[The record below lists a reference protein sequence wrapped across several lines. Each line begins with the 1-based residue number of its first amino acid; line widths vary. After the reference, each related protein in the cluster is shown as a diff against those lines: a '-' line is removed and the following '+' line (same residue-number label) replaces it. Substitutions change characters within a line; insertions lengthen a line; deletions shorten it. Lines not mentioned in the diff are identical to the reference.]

1 LRESSAASDR
11 HYPIM
16 SLRVDAP
23 EFTPSFKVPCT
34 EDQPSMGF
42 YYMDHSGRV
51 IYYTPPSLPKRD
63 GPKIQ
68 YSQDL
73 LLQMRKMDA
82 APPIDAEWL
91 HELDLDIEADVQ
103 EEEEQ
108 QATTVRVLIPVAV
121 QPKPSRRNAP
131 NLRPAR
137 GNKSAQNKEN
147 KERNAKERALLHKS
161 ANRWSPA
168 QCASDSDKATKNVT
182 SLLNKL
188 SASNLARLVE
198 SFVSLVLHASILH
211 RAVELVFEKA
221 VGEPGF
227 SHLYAKFS
235 RAAGALWAKEK
246 SGEEDFTELMRSK
259 VGENEAELFVD
270 FDKKRAIGISKFV
283 GDLFNVDFVGAQVV
297 HDRIFGMFSI
307 IDQESPDEHHVELL
321 CKFISTVGKQL
332 EKADEQAV
340 ERYFDV
346 LEMIMAN
353 RAIAPRAR
361 FMIMDLQE
369 LRANRWTPL
378 AVKKPTKTPSD
389 ACSLATTVSAS
400 SSQPLSD
407 DDAEPPAPKPAPLTA
422 EQVDKKATAMLA
434 EFFSSQDLSEMLTC
448 LKELNAQAMMAE
460 IIYKAITMGLDRKAI
475 DRTLV
480 VSMLNASGEAGIFS
494 TDELQHG
501 FMNVLEMIE
510 DLEIDIPH
518 ASGMVSSML
527 GGVMS
532 KKLVPLSFLDR
543 ALPFFPPSEQPSVRI
558 LDVLSAVQKATDD
571 ANVRALYDE
580 SADQWSVRQYLQ
592 EEDIQGSALLQL
604 IC

>member
-1 LRESSAASDR
+1 
-11 HYPIM
+11 
-16 SLRVDAP
+16 
-23 EFTPSFKVPCT
+23 
-34 EDQPSMGF
+34 MG
-42 YYMDHSGRV
+42 YYMDQSGRV
-51 IYYTPPSLPKRD
+51 IYYTPPSAPKRD

-82 APPIDAEWL
+82 EPPIDAEWL
-91 HELDLDIEADVQ
+91 HELELDIDADVQ
-103 EEEEQ
+103 DEEQ

-121 QPKPSRRNAP
+121 PPKPSRRNAP

-137 GNKSAQNKEN
+137 GKSAQNKEN
-147 KERNAKERALLHKS
+147 KERNTKERALLHKS
-161 ANRWSPA
+161 ANRWGRVQST
-168 QCASDSDKATKNVT
+168 SDSDKASKNVT

-188 SASNLARLVE
+188 SQSNLMRLVE

-227 SHLYAKFS
+227 AHLYAKFTQ
-235 RAAGALWAKEK
+235 AAGVLWGKQK
-246 SGEEDFTELMRSK
+246 RGEDDFTELMKSK
-259 VGENEAELFVD
+259 VGDNEAELFVD

-283 GDLFNVDFVGAQVV
+283 GDLFNVDFVDSQVV

-321 CKFISTVGKQL
+321 CKFLATVGKRL
-332 EKADEQAV
+332 EGSDEGAV
-340 ERYFDV
+340 ARYFDV

-361 FMIMDLQE
+361 FMILDLQE
-369 LRANRWTPL
+369 LRANGWAPL

-389 ACSLATTVSAS
+389 VCSLATTASAS
-400 SSQPLSD
+400 PSQTLSSSSD
-407 DDAEPPAPKPAPLTA
+407 DEEAAEAPSPKPAVALTA
-422 EQVDKKATAMLA
+422 DQVDKKATAMLA
-434 EFFSSQDLSEMLTC
+434 EFFSSQDLQEMLTC
-448 LKELNAQAMMAE
+448 LKELNAQNLMAD

-480 VSMLNASGEAGIFS
+480 VSMLNASGEAGIVS
-494 TDELQHG
+494 THDLQHG
-501 FMNVLEMIE
+501 FMNVLELIE

-518 ASGMVSSML
+518 ASGMVSAML

-558 LDVLSAVQKATDD
+558 LDVLSAVHKATDD
-571 ANVRALYDE
+571 AHVRALYEE

>member
-1 LRESSAASDR
+1 
-11 HYPIM
+11 
-16 SLRVDAP
+16 
-23 EFTPSFKVPCT
+23 
-34 EDQPSMGF
+34 MGF
-42 YYMDHSGRV
+42 YYMDQSGRI
-51 IYYTPPSLPKRD
+51 IYYTPPSVPKRD

-82 APPIDAEWL
+82 APPINAEWL
-91 HELDLDIEADVQ
+91 HELQLNDANVQ
-103 EEEEQ
+103 EEEEEEQ

-137 GNKSAQNKEN
+137 GKSVANKEN

-161 ANRWSPA
+161 ANRWGRVQS
-168 QCASDSDKATKNVT
+168 SSVSDKASKNVT

-188 SASNLARLVE
+188 SQSNLVRLVE
-198 SFVSLVLHASILH
+198 SFVSLVLQASILH
-211 RAVELVFEKA
+211 RAVELVFDKA

-227 SHLYAKFS
+227 AHLYAKFAQ
-235 RAAGALWAKEK
+235 AAGVLWTKKKPSE
-246 SGEEDFTELMRSK
+246 EEDFTELMKAK

-283 GDLFNVDFVGAQVV
+283 GDLFNVDFVDTQVV
-297 HDRIFGMFSI
+297 HDRVFGMFSI

-321 CKFISTVGKQL
+321 CKFLSTVGKRL
-332 EKADEQAV
+332 EASDADSVA
-340 ERYFDV
+340 RYFDV
-346 LEMIMAN
+346 LEMIMEN

-369 LRANRWTPL
+369 LRENGWAPL
-378 AVKKPTKTPSD
+378 SVKKPTKTPSD
-389 ACSLATTVSAS
+389 TCSLATTVAVSPS
-400 SSQPLSD
+400 PSQSLSD
-407 DDAEPPAPKPAPLTA
+407 DCDAEAPASQSRSPAVLLTA
-422 EQVDKKATAMLA
+422 DQVDKKATAMLA
-434 EFFSSQDLSEMLTC
+434 EYFSSQDLQEMLMC
-448 LKELNAQAMMAE
+448 LKELNAQNVMADV
-460 IIYKAITMGLDRKAI
+460 IYKAITMGLDRKPI

-480 VSMLNASGEAGIFS
+480 VSMLNASGEAGIIS
-494 TDELQHG
+494 TQDLQHG
-501 FMNVLEMIE
+501 FMNVLELIE

-518 ASGMVSSML
+518 ASGMVSAML

-532 KKLVPLSFLDR
+532 KMLVPLSFLDR

-558 LDVLSAVQKATDD
+558 LEVLTAVHKATDD
-571 ANVRALYDE
+571 AHVRKLYEE